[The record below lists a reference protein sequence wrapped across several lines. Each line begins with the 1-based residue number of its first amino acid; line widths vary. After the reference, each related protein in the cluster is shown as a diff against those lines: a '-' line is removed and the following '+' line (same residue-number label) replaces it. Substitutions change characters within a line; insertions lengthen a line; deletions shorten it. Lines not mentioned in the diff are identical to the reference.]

1 MNSRQLFIFIRE
13 FAKLTQKPVESLD
26 SYVKIFW
33 LDQVPHEP
41 ECSCVA
47 WEGAAGEDEESRRE
61 NWLIVER
68 PERPDPPLV
77 NEELIPW
84 VNIPQWQDSGT
95 DTPELHTRILNPAWS
110 EEDQNSEPQ
119 FLEIINYPQLLA
131 IWNQYIITEWLPWAE
146 LDRRKAKVQA
156 CYDELFAMHRTQKA
170 MGEQYE
176 FLLAAGCLH
185 WATPS
190 GGRVKRHLLVLPVTV
205 DFDSKNAVAIVRSAG
220 STPEVQFET
229 DMLNIQD
236 RPPVD
241 IENDA
246 EARRRLLGDAIFHP
260 DAKTL
265 LKSYVQ
271 GLHGHGVF
279 VDTLTRVTG
288 TLMPEPVVT
297 FAPALVVR
305 RRTSKNLI
313 AVCDNIIKQLQE
325 IGEDGV
331 PACVR
336 KLVGELFVDEA
347 IFGNGPANQRN
358 EGGTDQEIYFPLP
371 YNEDQKR
378 ILETLGRQVGV
389 LVQGPPGTG
398 KSQTIANL
406 ICHLLATGKR
416 ILVTSQKAPALRVLK
431 EKLPPEVVD
440 LCVMVLGEGVD
451 EQQELR
457 RSVEGVASRRT
468 NWSASR
474 SQGLI
479 DELQAE
485 LASAR
490 REEAK
495 TFETLCADR
504 EKETFIHSSLFGR
517 YCGTISEIAAHVRL
531 DSENFSWFK
540 DRLPDAISLIGQPPP
555 SLPIK
560 RTIVERF
567 LHLLRQVNHELEARA
582 RTSLL
587 PLSDVPGPDQFKALV
602 FAEGKARASFQ
613 NQEHFLDHPLRA
625 ALASLSDS
633 ALSELFDE
641 LDDFNARLRGV
652 ENANSDWEWRMAGE
666 VLRGKSISF
675 EALRKVSGE
684 LLDYIEK
691 ETEISDLEVAG
702 LGTKSLRVI
711 LQDVLDLKR
720 HFEQGG
726 SRGFWIFRPAVIK
739 QCHYLMREVTIDGR
753 RCDSQEL
760 LNKLWRW
767 IQLQESIKKL
777 DEQWSAL
784 TVIDFERLPLNQ
796 KIGQYKQWQSRIDS
810 VLSLGGKADALDR
823 RLGACERGALQPW
836 YDIESVNKLWNLVS
850 ALIAQRELEHASKTI
865 ADVEAVVCNACL
877 QARSAPE
884 NQQLENA
891 LHSRSVDEFIR
902 SHGELA
908 RLWEYRS
915 IYEERSQLQSD
926 MAAALPQLEQDLAG
940 SFTDDEWDGR
950 ISRIEDAWCWRCADT
965 WLTQMADP
973 HLVERLNQQ
982 LKQVRKK
989 VSRTL
994 AKLAAEKAWQ
1004 HCMVSLDNNP
1014 RAYQNLI
1021 AWNTANANVRGGT
1034 GRHAEYHRQQAR
1046 ECLEGCRDAVPA
1058 WVMPLYKVLETV
1070 NIRPELFDVVIIDEA
1085 SQSGVEALFLSYIA
1099 KQVIVV
1105 GDDQQIRPDYVGI
1118 DQNLVHQL
1126 QARCLSDIPNAF
1138 LFGPPQSLFSAAAV
1152 FFGVP
1157 ICLREHFRCMPEII
1171 SFSNRLCYH
1180 QGQSLIPLRQFGSKR
1195 LSPVLQAHYITGGYQ
1210 EGRGKVN
1217 PVEADAVVAAIERCC
1232 EDPAYDG
1239 KTFGVISLLHSSDQA
1254 REIENRLIKRL
1265 DAEEIEQRNIV
1276 CGDAY
1281 DFQGDERDVIFLSM
1295 VSARSDNMR
1304 IGTMA
1309 DEKAKR
1315 RFNVAVSRARDQV
1328 QLFHSVQEGEL
1339 GHSCLRRRLL
1349 AHMKQP
1355 PVDPTAQL
1363 PWIVEELRQI
1373 VRTTQRNRGNQP
1385 KPFGSW
1391 FEADV
1396 FLAIA
1401 AQGYFAIP
1409 QYEVRGYG
1417 YYIDIVIVGG
1427 NRKVAVECDGDEW
1440 HGPQQY
1446 AADCYRQMQLERC
1459 GWQFFRIR
1467 GSHYYRDPDSSLL
1480 PLWAMLETYDE
1491 VDISLPE
1498 VSNDLIEE
1506 ENNNA
1511 AESFGSM
1518 QGTGQ
1523 QSVET
1528 ESIQERENNKDL
1540 LDVSTEELAQ
1550 KLRSLRAGARRKT
1563 NVESTLPK
1571 SSLDEVLSFTNRGMG
1586 KVICDILED
1595 CPNFSS
1601 KKDDLTKR
1609 VCRHFS
1615 INTHGSPREQLT
1627 KKIGWALTY
1636 LKRTGRVEEYKARN
1650 IRIRLLHPVVQSRL
1664 F

>member
-1 MNSRQLFIFIRE
+1 MISAQLFTFIRE
-13 FAKLTQKPVESLD
+13 FAKLTQKPIESLD
-26 SYVKIFW
+26 SYVKTFW
-33 LDQVPHEP
+33 LDQIPHEP

-47 WEGAAGEDEESRRE
+47 WEGAAGEDEETLNE

-84 VNIPQWQDSGT
+84 VNIQQWQSSGI
-95 DTPELHTRILNPAWS
+95 DTPELHTRILNPSWN
-110 EEDQNSEPQ
+110 EEEPNTGTQ
-119 FLEIINYPQLLA
+119 FLEIKNYPHLLA
-131 IWNQYIITEWLPWAE
+131 IWEQYLQAEWLPWAE
-146 LDRRKAKVQA
+146 LDRRKAQVQA

-190 GGRVKRHLLVLPVTV
+190 GGNVKRHLLALPVTV
-205 DFDSKNAVAIVRSAG
+205 DFDSKNAVATVRSAG

-236 RPPVD
+236 RPPAD

-246 EARRRLLGDAIFHP
+246 EVGRRLLGDNIFHP

-265 LKSYVQ
+265 LKSYAQ
-271 GLHGHGVF
+271 GLHGHGIF
-279 VDTLTRVTG
+279 VDTLARVTG
-288 TLMPEPVVT
+288 TPSSEPVVI
-297 FAPALVVR
+297 FAPALIVR

-325 IGEDGV
+325 VGEGGV

-336 KLVGELFVDEA
+336 KLVGELFVDET
-347 IFGNGPANQRN
+347 IFVKGPTNQRN
-358 EGGTDQEIYFPLP
+358 DVGADQDVYFPLP

-378 ILETLGRQVGV
+378 ILETLYQQVGV

-457 RSVEGVASRRT
+457 RSVAGVAYRRT
-468 NWSASR
+468 NWSAPR

-479 DELQAE
+479 DELHAE
-485 LASAR
+485 LAIAR

-517 YCGTISEIAAHVRL
+517 YSGTISEIAAQVRQ
-531 DSENFSWFK
+531 DSETFSWFK
-540 DRLPDAISLIGQPPP
+540 DRLPDSISLIGQPPP

-560 RTIVERF
+560 RTTVERF
-567 LHLLRQVNHELEARA
+567 LHLLRQVNHEEEARA
-582 RTSLL
+582 RTNLL
-587 PLSDVPGPDQFKALV
+587 PLSDVPGPDQFKAMV

-613 NQEHFLDHPLRA
+613 NQEHFLDHPLRD

-652 ENANSDWEWRMAGE
+652 ENADSDWEWRMAEE

-691 ETEISDLEVAG
+691 EAEISDLEVAG
-702 LGTKSLRVI
+702 LGTRSLRVI

-726 SRGFWIFRPAVIK
+726 SRGLWIFRPAVIK

-760 LNKLWRW
+760 LNKLLRW

-836 YDIESVNKLWNLVS
+836 YDIESVNKLWSLVS
-850 ALIAQRELEHASKTI
+850 ALIAQRELEHASKAI
-865 ADVEAVVCNACL
+865 ADVEAVVCNTCL
-877 QARSAPE
+877 QAGSAPE
-884 NQQLENA
+884 NHRLENA

-908 RLWEYRS
+908 RLWECRR
-915 IYEERSQLQSD
+915 IYEERSQLQSA
-926 MAAALPQLEQDLAG
+926 MAAALPQLEQELAG
-940 SFTDDEWDGR
+940 AYADDEWDGR
-950 ISRIEDAWCWRCADT
+950 INRIEDAWSWRCADA
-965 WLTQMADP
+965 WLTQMAEP
-973 HLVERLNQQ
+973 HLLERLNQQ

-989 VSRTL
+989 ASRTL

-1004 HCMVSLDNNP
+1004 HCMVSLDKNP
-1014 RAYQNLI
+1014 RAYQNFM
-1021 AWNTANANVRGGT
+1021 AWNTANANVQGGT
-1034 GRHAEYHRQQAR
+1034 GRHAEYHRQKAR

-1070 NIRPELFDVVIIDEA
+1070 NVRPGLFDVVIIDEA
-1085 SQSGVEALFLSYIA
+1085 SQSGVEALFLSFLA
-1099 KQVIVV
+1099 KQVVVV

-1118 DQNLVHQL
+1118 DQDPVHQL
-1126 QARCLSDIPNAF
+1126 QDRYLSGIPNAF

-1152 FFGVP
+1152 YFGTP
-1157 ICLREHFRCMPEII
+1157 IRLKEHFRCMPEII
-1171 SFSNRLCYH
+1171 SFSNRLCYRD
-1180 QGQSLIPLRQFGSKR
+1180 QPLIPLRQFGSKR
-1195 LSPVLQAHYITGGYQ
+1195 LAPVLQTHYISGGYQ
-1210 EGRGKVN
+1210 EGRGRVN
-1217 PVEADAVVAAIERCC
+1217 PVEADAVVSAIERCC

-1254 REIENRLIKRL
+1254 REIESRLIKRV

-1328 QLFHSVQEGEL
+1328 QLFHSVQDGEL

-1363 PWIVEELRQI
+1363 PWTVEELRQI
-1373 VRTTQRNRGNQP
+1373 VRTTPRNRGNQP
-1385 KPFGSW
+1385 KPFDSW

-1401 AQGYFAIP
+1401 AQEYFAIP
-1409 QYEVRGYG
+1409 QYEVSGYG
-1417 YYIDIVIVGG
+1417 YRIDIVIVGG

-1446 AADCYRQMQLERC
+1446 AADCYRQSQLERC

-1480 PLWAMLETYDE
+1480 PLWAMLETHGE
-1491 VDISLPE
+1491 VDIPLPDA
-1498 VSNDLIEE
+1498 SNDLSEV
-1506 ENNNA
+1506 ENDTV
-1511 AESFGSM
+1511 AESCVSM
-1518 QGTGQ
+1518 QSIEQ
-1523 QSVET
+1523 QSIEP
-1528 ESIQERENNKDL
+1528 ESGQERKSNKDL
-1540 LDVSTEELAQ
+1540 LDVSAEELEQ
-1550 KLRSLRAGARRKT
+1550 KLRSVRKRVGRQE
-1563 NVESTLPK
+1563 NNAENTLPK
-1571 SSLDEVLSFTNRGMG
+1571 SSLDQVLSLTNRGLG

-1595 CPNFSS
+1595 CPNYSS

-1609 VCRHFS
+1609 VCKNFS
-1615 INTHGSPREQLT
+1615 INTHGSPRDQLT

-1650 IRIRLLHPVVQSRL
+1650 IRIRLLHPGGQSKL